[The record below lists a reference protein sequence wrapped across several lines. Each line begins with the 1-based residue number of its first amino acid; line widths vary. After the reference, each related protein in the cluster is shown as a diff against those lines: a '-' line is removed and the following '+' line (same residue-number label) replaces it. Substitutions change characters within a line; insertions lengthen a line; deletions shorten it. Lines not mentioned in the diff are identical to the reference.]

1 MLQTVFSARSCS
13 PFPLTLP
20 DDAVALIA
28 GEGGHQIRIVRPG
41 RERVYHVSQKR
52 YLRVLH
58 AVVKHLGGTV
68 MPVRPVNFQAV
79 LTDVSGLLNHYE
91 HRSNR

>member
-68 MPVRPVNFQAV
+68 NARP
-79 LTDVSGLLNHYE
+79 SGE
-91 HRSNR
+91 FPGRADGCERAA

>member
-20 DDAVALIA
+20 DDAVALIS
-28 GEGGHQIRIVRPG
+28 GEGGHRIQIVRPG

-52 YLRVLH
+52 YLRVLD
-58 AVVKHLGGTV
+58 AVVKHLGGTA
-68 MPVRPVNFQAV
+68 PFGRPVNFQVV
-79 LTDVSGLLNHYE
+79 LTDVSGLLRHYE